1 MNMEK
6 EELLQVI
13 DMLNNQVAQLNLE
26 NIILKT
32 KIDSLKRE
40 NQKDE

>member
-6 EELLQVI
+6 EELLQII

-32 KIDSLKRE
+32 KIDSLNRE